1 MSEMSDLVSGHVRCC
16 PVLSDTVTSTLYMVL
31 KHYQNTLSARAKG
44 CVAELWQNCG
54 RTVAELGSWLQVHK
68 IKSRSKVEPVF

>member
-1 MSEMSDLVSGHVRCC
+1 MSEVSDLVSGHVRCC

-44 CVAELWQNCG
+44 CVAELWQNVG
-54 RTVAELGSWLQVHK
+54 AVHNKSSRAIAFELGSA
-68 IKSRSKVEPVF
+68 